1 MAKGRKGKPG
11 PSSVNPSSK
20 GGKPVNTTGGAP
32 GYAPAQKPIPGPGTK
47 KSAHGNAMTK
57 ALTPKFVGGSD
68 ATGAAGL
75 VR

>member
-32 GYAPAQKPIPGPGTK
+32 GHSPAQKPIPGPGSRK
-47 KSAHGNAMTK
+47 ASAMAA
-57 ALTPKFVGGSD
+57 ALTPKFIGGSD
-68 ATGAAGL
+68 ATGAAGI